1 MKRSRPCLPRKTKKA
16 MVGLHIWPD
25 TGKVTYNYR
34 FSLRHYPRTKWVVRA
49 EREFRR
55 IWRENRQRKEQ
66 IRLPEAEVRALE
78 AHNKVLE
85 HKVKL

>member
-1 MKRSRPCLPRKTKKA
+1 MKRSRPCLPRKMKKA

-34 FSLRHYPRTKWVVRA
+34 FSQRHYPRTKWVVRA

-55 IWRENRQRKEQ
+55 IWRENRQLKEQ
-66 IRLPEAEVRALE
+66 KHLLETVVRALE
-78 AHNKVLE
+78 AYNKVLK
-85 HKVKL
+85 HIVKL